1 MGRKEA
7 IAARIKL
14 ARLQAGLS
22 QRELGQ
28 LYGSSDVNISEIE
41 RGITNI
47 DVPSLERLSSIL
59 GKPLEW
65 FLSDGVEVPNRP
77 LEVILAE
84 AQNRYGEL
92 GILELP
98 VWGAVPGNCNV
109 ILEERVE
116 GYLPI
121 SKRALRAADVT
132 HKYKDMYLLRVE
144 DDSLS
149 GDRIYSGDVLV
160 VDPHYKF
167 TDNKIYVVKV
177 GTRVMA
183 RRLCEKSGVMQVI
196 ECKEGDE
203 PVEVSRTD
211 ILGRVIISGQWI
223 VH

>member
-22 QRELGQ
+22 QRELGR

-65 FLSDGVEVPNRP
+65 FLSDGVDVPSRP
-77 LEVILAE
+77 LEIILTE

-92 GILELP
+92 GIVELP
-98 VWGAVPGNCNV
+98 VWGAVPGDCDA
-109 ILEERVE
+109 ILEKRVE

-121 SKRALRAADVT
+121 SKRALRVADVAR
-132 HKYKDMYLLRVE
+132 KGMYLLRVE

-149 GDRIYSGDVLV
+149 GDRIYGGDVLV
-160 VDPHYKF
+160 VDAHAKF
-167 TDNKIYVVKV
+167 ADNRIYVVKV
-177 GTRVMA
+177 GTQVIA
-183 RRLCEKSGVMQVI
+183 RHLCEKSGVMQVI